1 MPNGARHVSSSLPFL
16 IERVCTTRS
25 DSFRGLS
32 QRLATNVPLEMFVP
46 HNNAQQVGTE
56 GKMDAV

>member
-1 MPNGARHVSSSLPFL
+1 MSNSLPFL
-16 IERVCTTRS
+16 IKRVCTTRS

-32 QRLATNVPLEMFVP
+32 QQLATNVHLEMFAP
-46 HNNAQQVGTE
+46 HNNAQEVGSE